1 MSVWSWLKLTVCLW
15 LLGKTARL
23 AGWLLAIVVV
33 IAAWPLTLVTLA
45 GYSAAW
51 WRGWPPAR
59 LRQAA
64 AVSLV
69 MPVAWAADAALRADQ
84 LRAATMAP
92 ARAWE
97 HGWPDPAAVSAARE
111 FVLLAPA
118 TVPAGLAL
126 AAAVW
131 AWRNYAITTG
141 LGGITASAPIIFD
154 RRQWRRQVRTA
165 KGMTGA
171 PGAVPLLGRGGKI
184 PVGGTIR
191 AIGHRWHPVFALPAG
206 ACARHMVIVGATG
219 TGKTNLMIRLW
230 AGWFTAALDA
240 ARAGRGNRPLLVVL
254 DCKGGRDARVKA
266 DRTRRLLYGAGA
278 RQVAIWPDEARL
290 CLWDLPAGDLAVL
303 LYQMIE
309 SGTGAAAYY
318 ADVLQAALT
327 LAVTAPC
334 GPPVNTS
341 GFLDRLDAR
350 WLQHAWGDGRH
361 PGELAR
367 AQAAA
372 RHLPDIQLRYATLLG
387 RLGSALDGPGTLAD
401 ADAWYFILEGTRERS
416 VAETQAMAITELAA
430 HAATSP
436 YGEPRAMLLAADD
449 YSAVSG
455 RVPLSNLYE
464 RGRSLGIGLQVSA
477 QSWQGLG
484 RDEDER
490 YRIAAT
496 ADGGVF
502 VLRTP
507 HPEPLTGLA
516 GKHRV
521 LETAHRLIGNAWAD
535 EGTTRERRT
544 WTADPDLIRRLD
556 VGQTCY
562 IHRGAAT
569 FVQVARPKP
578 SPLSLLPPPSPGPP
592 TVQLP
597 APRHE
602 PAHAGDTP
610 ADPRKPAHAGDTP
623 ARLDLDDLFG
633 PGAAR

>member
-1 MSVWSWLKLTVCLW
+1 VSVWSWLKLTVCLW
-15 LLGKTARL
+15 LLGKAARL
-23 AGWLLAIVVV
+23 AGWLLAIAVV
-33 IAAWPLTLVTLA
+33 IAAWPLTLVILA
-45 GYSAAW
+45 GYTAAW

-59 LRQAA
+59 LRRAA

-69 MPVAWAADAALRADQ
+69 MPAAWAAGAALRADQ
-84 LRAATMAP
+84 LRAAALAP

-97 HGWPDPAAVSAARE
+97 DGWPDPAAVSAARE

-230 AGWFTAALDA
+230 AGWFTTALDA
-240 ARAGRGNRPLLVVL
+240 ARAGRGHRPLLVVL

-327 LAVTAPC
+327 LAVAAPC

-387 RLGSALDGPGTLAD
+387 RLGPGLDGPGTLAD

-521 LETAHRLIGNAWAD
+521 LETAHRLIGNAWGD

-592 TVQLP
+592 IVQLP

-602 PAHAGDTP
+602 PAPAGDTP
-610 ADPRKPAHAGDTP
+610 AK
-623 ARLDLDDLFG
+623 LDLDDLFG
-633 PGAAR
+633 PGGGR